1 MSTFLMWFVA
11 IPTIAM
17 AIKFWTRVG
26 KFLLKNKR
34 DLATRVQRARS
45 AFAEGMQEA
54 G

>member
-45 AFAEGMQEA
+45 VFAEGMQEA